1 MANIKLYRNCE
12 IREEKNF
19 AVDDIERYLRDLIP
33 VKEFQDA
40 QYIKQGLD
48 IEVKV
53 KLDQTYLDREWTNMF
68 NYCRIENGGGD
79 DNCCYYFIRD
89 KKWISKEAIKLV
101 LHMDVINTY
110 KDQVKLTDKTII
122 QREHKDRF
130 EHFRD
135 YTEVTT
141 TWADNYNE
149 WDWSQNPDELVGI
162 ARFKYPDE
170 FKGRD
175 VTVDITETEQPYEI
189 DIFEHEWDSES
200 AELIVTAYIQGG
212 SVPLPQC
219 EVEITVETVTVPVG
233 SKLTRKVDMVSEGFD
248 SVLWNKNE
256 DEVLTQEIETYD
268 LDSQKISK
276 DMDTNTWYIT
286 YEANDAY
293 NSSKPDAFLY
303 DNAINT
309 YFTSDAEDLN
319 VVTRKSTEILVDDL
333 KALPDGFWNKGMFIG
348 FPTGASGGNKLPNS
362 FPEFDDEYLRTH
374 PMRIVVELVKPD
386 DTIYDTFYIE
396 SSYVSNSNHTRLKQT
411 CIELMDT
418 AGDLVRAISLI
429 YLKRDGWIDFLKG
442 TTGIKRS
449 AQVLDDEHGWKLRF
463 KNVSKVRI
471 FTTKS
476 VVNPTRIG
484 AQFCNFNEFKK
495 NPNVPPY
502 YEYTG
507 STIELSELES
517 FNKTDRTDQK
527 LVKII
532 NVPYCP
538 IDLNNTDL
546 IYNASKKQF
555 TLNNVEKLY
564 DPSFTTNIK
573 LNIGDYQYSP
583 LSNMV
588 IDKPAN
594 INTQA
599 LRDDKFESKLYHSD
613 FYQVKLVYD
622 SFSYIFRNEL
632 LNTDGIQDYY
642 TNEFINVDYCV
653 SNSIASAFGFNFSSY
668 FPLKTQ
674 FVDYNVLL
682 VNRNLEMPIYNN
694 YYLNYLRNGYNY
706 DVKNK
711 QNAKIASGIGVGLSA
726 ASLVAGIALTATGVG
741 SPLGAT
747 AMVGGITGLA
757 GSLTGA
763 ITSSVQADSALQQ
776 RLEQS
781 KNQGASVEGGDDI
794 GLLKWYANNNL
805 CKLVRYEVSTTT
817 KARLADLFYY
827 CGYKCDYQ
835 DVPDTGSRYWFNFV
849 QCNPVF
855 DEDYTTAKMS
865 KDCLDELSTKY
876 GEGITF
882 LHGHYI
888 PEDDVTEYDFKQV
901 KENWETW
908 LIA

>member
-19 AVDDIERYLRDLIP
+19 AVDDIERYLRDLTP

-48 IEVKV
+48 IEIKV

-110 KDQVKLTDKTII
+110 KDQVKLTNKTTV

-130 EHFRD
+130 EHFKD
-135 YTEVTT
+135 YTKVTYS
-141 TWADNYNE
+141 WADNFNE
-149 WDWSQNPDELVGI
+149 WEWSVRIGEIVGI

-175 VTVDITETEQPYEI
+175 VTVTIRETREPHEI
-189 DIFEHEWDSES
+189 DAFEYDWDSES
-200 AELIVTAYIQGG
+200 AELIVTAYKQGEQ
-212 SVPLPQC
+212 SPIPQS
-219 EVEITVETVTVPVG
+219 EIEITVVTVTVPVG
-233 SKLTRKVDMVSEGFD
+233 NKLTRKVDMVSEGFD

-256 DEVLTQEIETYD
+256 DEVLTQELETYD
-268 LDSQKISK
+268 SNSQKIIK

-293 NSSKPDAFLY
+293 NSSNPDAFLY

-309 YFTSDAEDLN
+309 YFTSDSDDLN
-319 VVTRKSTEILVDDL
+319 VITKKSTEIPVDDL
-333 KALPDGFWNKGMFIG
+333 KSLPSGFWDNGMFIG
-348 FPTGASGGNKLPNS
+348 FPTGASGGAKLPNS
-362 FPEFDDEYLRTH
+362 FPEYDDEYLRTH
-374 PMRIVVELVKPD
+374 PMKIAVDIVMPD
-386 DTIYDTFYIE
+386 DTIYSSFLIQ
-396 SSYVSNSNHTRLKQT
+396 SSYVSNTNHTRLKQQ
-411 CIELMDT
+411 CIALFDMPGNLFKT
-418 AGDLVRAISLI
+418 VNLL
-429 YLKRDGWIDFLKG
+429 YLKRDGWVDFIKNG
-442 TTGIKRS
+442 NGIHRS
-449 AQVLDDEHGWKLRF
+449 AKILKSETGWRLRF
-463 KNVSKVRI
+463 RNVSKVRI

-476 VVNPTRIG
+476 NVNTLLNK
-484 AQFCNFNEFKK
+484 AEFCNFNQFKK
-495 NPNVPPY
+495 NPNNPSY
-502 YEYTG
+502 FEYTG
-507 STIELSELES
+507 QVSGLSKLES

-546 IYNASKKQF
+546 IYNAPKKQF
-555 TLNNVEKLY
+555 TLNDVEKLY
-564 DPSFTTNIK
+564 DPSFTNNIK

-588 IDKPAN
+588 IDKPIYVN
-594 INTQA
+594 KEA
-599 LRDDKFESKLYHSD
+599 LRDDTYESKLYHSD
-613 FYQVKLVYD
+613 FYQIKLVYD

-632 LNTDGIQDYY
+632 LNTEGIQDYY
-642 TNEFINVDYCV
+642 TDEFINVDYCV
-653 SNSIASAFGFNFSSY
+653 SNSIASSFGFNFSSY

-674 FVDYNVLL
+674 FVDYNVML

-711 QNAKIASGIGVGLSA
+711 QTSQVASGIGIGLSA
-726 ASLVAGIALTATGVG
+726 ASLVAGIALSATGYG
-741 SPLGAT
+741 AALGAG
-747 AMVGGITGLA
+747 AIVGGVAGLA
-757 GSLTGA
+757 GSLTSA
-763 ITSSVQADSALQQ
+763 VSSSVQADSALQQ

-781 KNQGASVEGGDDI
+781 KNQSASVQGADDI
-794 GLLKWYANNNL
+794 GLLKWYANSNL

-817 KARLADLFYY
+817 KERLADLFYY

-855 DEDYTTAKMS
+855 DEDSRTAKMS

-876 GEGITF
+876 QEGITF

-888 PEDDVTEYDFKQV
+888 PEDDETEYDFKQV
-901 KENWETW
+901 KENWEVW
-908 LIA
+908 LV